1 MKKASIVL
9 LALILAAAIS
19 VGVYYA
25 ITHYGTITYQW
36 KTNLRDYREYRLVG
50 DSTLNGYVR
59 ADGDISVYILTK
71 EELKKLKDGEPF
83 NYYKAWE
90 HVKSVELND
99 IKIPEGDYVLV
110 VKNEEKG
117 MQWISVKLVDKK

>member
-1 MKKASIVL
+1 MKKLSIIL
-9 LALILAAAIS
+9 LTIGLVVVIS
-19 VGVYYA
+19 AGAYYFA
-25 ITHYGTITYQW
+25 THYGTYNYQW
-36 KTNLRDYREYRLVG
+36 RTNLEDYREYRLVG

-110 VKNEEKG
+110 VKNEE
-117 MQWISVKLVDKK
+117 